1 MHVESAQVIK
11 APRNKVYAAYTNFTE
26 MPKWS
31 KRIKTVVVVGREGD
45 TVQIQSESTS
55 GSGPKVTLAKM
66 TLSSPE
72 LVVSEDETRLTRT
85 RRTVKF
91 EEVSEGTRV
100 TAMLD
105 VDVKGR
111 WSWVFAPKGR
121 ELA

>member
-1 MHVESAQVIK
+1 
-11 APRNKVYAAYTNFTE
+11 
-26 MPKWS
+26 
-31 KRIKTVVVVGREGD
+31 
-45 TVQIQSESTS
+45 
-55 GSGPKVTLAKM
+55 
-66 TLSSPE
+66 
-72 LVVSEDETRLTRT
+72 ETRLTRT

-121 ELA
+121 ELAESSSKEGLAAFAQYVESLP